1 MWAYCI
7 YPLMVLLFLPS
18 DLPQMYETVTSF
30 ISKDLIFT
38 HPSRHPG
45 RSSKYKY
52 SQTMHLQNR
61 FSFYVQQTCEVA
73 PWRLAEE
80 TSPSAESH
88 FAQTPLNS
96 QPTPVPL
103 LV

>member
-1 MWAYCI
+1 MGNITCTFILSMILDSSVNMWAYCI

-38 HPSRHPG
+38 HPSRHPW

-52 SQTMHLQNR
+52 SQQCTCRTASPSIHG
-61 FSFYVQQTCEVA
+61 QTC
-73 PWRLAEE
+73 
-80 TSPSAESH
+80 
-88 FAQTPLNS
+88 
-96 QPTPVPL
+96 
-103 LV
+103 